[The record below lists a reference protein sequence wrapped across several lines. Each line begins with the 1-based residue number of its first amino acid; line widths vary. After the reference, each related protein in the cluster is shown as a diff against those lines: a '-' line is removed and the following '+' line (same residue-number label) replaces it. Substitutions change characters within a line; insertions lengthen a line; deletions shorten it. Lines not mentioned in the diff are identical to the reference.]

1 MKVDNTPSITARSR
15 NLTSQRRL
23 RVREAKKLQGIAAKA
38 REKRKAARAQKT
50 SDGDGDKQ
58 DLPSAIPPKVATG
71 TLAKAPK
78 AVPKFRKRQ
87 IHKAWLPTHLYHAK
101 RAHMTPPKEPLWRF
115 AVPLTPTEKSYRATH
130 RAGWMRGC
138 VCWDMSYFSTLGVE
152 GVEGSLLGV
161 LRCLGVPSDMLVD
174 CKGHNWR
181 RGTRSWKGWIRERD
195 ADQACIAKV
204 DVIWCVQDPTCKTTD
219 LTEETTTTKSAKAKR
234 KLFIRVHPS
243 SFLQLWTEIIKVA
256 KMQRP
261 PPSVEDL
268 RFEIGS
274 IEVMGPGASEALIGA
289 LHPVRSA
296 NDASVSPDYP
306 ENIWP
311 ALADVTNP
319 AAFPA
324 NALLS
329 FNVSDPRLHHPP
341 RTVIKPQSSSASG
354 DLLHILATW
363 PPDKGQ
369 HVPGLFDRA
378 ARFTASR
385 LLSSQ
390 KSINRR
396 KGAATPGSYPS
407 PLPTDPQIPILLLAS
422 RPETKNGGQGS
433 STLLL
438 PWKCVV
444 PVWYSLMYY
453 PVSTGGNPRFGGLRE
468 KRQISFE
475 QGVPW
480 FPADYPGTK
489 AGWEWELTERK
500 KRKAD
505 WAKRPKGKRIE
516 WESVDLGENRKGEI
530 GSGWSCDW
538 ERLFSGVPATI
549 TPNTNGMQSSDGLPA
564 QPDTAS
570 DSSAPFNI
578 HHVPDPYLS
587 TFSADRTSSAIA
599 PVSISLLHR
608 GVPTIC
614 ARIYRLPSANP
625 SRLAQWLAL
634 ASSPCAKSHKNSS
647 ASFSKS
653 SRNAALHEKR
663 AALAA
668 SLLGP
673 PSNDHSV
680 RRTASASSERPE
692 AGDSR
697 YPVVPDEEDLVGFVT
712 TGNFNLGEGRGTG
725 IGNVL
730 VGRMVG
736 GRGKVEKGGLCIVR
750 EAGSG
755 IGRIAWW
762 AWL

>member
-1 MKVDNTPSITARSR
+1 MKVDNTPKITARSR
-15 NLTSQRRL
+15 NLTSQKRL
-23 RVREAKKLQGIAAKA
+23 RVREAKKLQGIAAKV

-50 SDGDGDKQ
+50 IDGDGAKQ
-58 DLPSAIPPKVATG
+58 DLLSAALPMAATG
-71 TLAKAPK
+71 TLARTPK
-78 AVPKFRKRQ
+78 AVSKFRKRQ

-101 RAHMTPPKEPLWRF
+101 RAYMTPPKESLWRF
-115 AVPLTPTEKSYRATH
+115 AVPLTPTERSYRATH
-130 RAGWMRGC
+130 RAGWTRGC
-138 VCWDMSYFSTLGVE
+138 LCWDMSYISTLGIE
-152 GVEGSLLGV
+152 GVEESLLGV
-161 LRCLGVPSDMLVD
+161 LRCLGVPKDMLVD
-174 CKGHNWR
+174 PKGRNWR
-181 RGTRSWKGWIRERD
+181 RGTRAWKGWVKERD
-195 ADQACIAKV
+195 ANQACIAKV
-204 DVIWCVQDPTCKTTD
+204 DVFWCVQKLNSETIDPA
-219 LTEETTTTKSAKAKR
+219 EETTTTMTAKVKR
-234 KLFIRVHPS
+234 RIFLRVHPA
-243 SFLQLWTEIIKVA
+243 SFLQLWTEILKLA

-261 PPSVEDL
+261 PASVEDL

-274 IEVMGPGASEALIGA
+274 IDVMGPGATEALIGA
-289 LHPVRSA
+289 LHPVKSA
-296 NDASVSPDYP
+296 DDELITPDHP
-306 ENIWP
+306 ESIWP
-311 ALADVTNP
+311 ALAAVTNP

-324 NALLS
+324 NALLG
-329 FNVSDPRLHHPP
+329 FNASDPRLRYPP
-341 RTVIKPQSSSASG
+341 RTVAESQSSSASE
-354 DLLHILATW
+354 DLFQTLAIW

-369 HVPGLFDRA
+369 HVSALFDRA

-396 KGAATPGSYPS
+396 KGAGTPGSYPS
-407 PLPTDPQIPILLLAS
+407 PLPTDPQIPIILLAS

-433 STLLL
+433 WTLLL

-489 AGWEWELTERK
+489 AGWEWELTERE

-505 WAKRPKGKRIE
+505 WAKRPKGKRID
-516 WESVDLGENRKGEI
+516 WDSVDLGENRKGEI
-530 GSGWSCDW
+530 GLGWTCDW
-538 ERLFSGVPATI
+538 ERLLSGIPAT
-549 TPNTNGMQSSDGLPA
+549 TVPNTNGMQNSNDLPA
-564 QPDTAS
+564 QPDVTS
-570 DSSAPFNI
+570 DEPSLFNI
-578 HHVPDPYLS
+578 YHLPNPYLS

-614 ARIYRLPSANP
+614 ARIYRLPSNNP

-634 ASSPCAKSHKNSS
+634 ASSPCAKSHKNST
-647 ASFSKS
+647 APFRKP

-663 AALAA
+663 ATLAA

-673 PSNDHSV
+673 LSSDHIV
-680 RRTASASSERPE
+680 PRTASVNSERPE
-692 AGDSR
+692 AGDPR
-697 YPVVPDEEDLVGFVT
+697 YPVVPDEEDLIGFIT

-730 VGRMVG
+730 VGRTLDG
-736 GRGKVEKGGLCIVR
+736 TGKVEKGGLCIVR
-750 EAGSG
+750 EAGRG
-755 IGRIAWW
+755 IGRLARW
-762 AWL
+762 AWA